1 MEPGKPTIQGMVYTN
16 AATRKKGWVVP
27 SIIGD
32 VAIHVRNFVP
42 VVQDLNKLMRRDVS

>member
-1 MEPGKPTIQGMVYTN
+1 MKPDKPTIRGMVYNN
-16 AATRKKGWVVP
+16 AVTREKGCVVP

-42 VVQDLNKLMRRDVS
+42 IVQDLHKLMCRNMS